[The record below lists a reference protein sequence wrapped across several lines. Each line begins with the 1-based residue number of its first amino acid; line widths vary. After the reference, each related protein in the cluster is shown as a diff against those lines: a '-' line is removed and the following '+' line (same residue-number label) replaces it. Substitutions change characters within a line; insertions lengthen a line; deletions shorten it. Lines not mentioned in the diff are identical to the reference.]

1 MANITLA
8 DYVGFIFSEITR
20 ARDHADRVAKELA
33 LVYAQDE
40 ILKNF
45 SVPRFKI
52 PEMELTIPVIIS
64 GAKFS
69 TAVVF
74 NMKPEAFKDFLSNKV
89 NNAVKTIIIRRSNV
103 KNDIG
108 VIKNDVFV
116 KPIFNR
122 DVFIRPKPFGTSRN
136 PSRSKASLAAA
147 LPLKTDLGDPIL
159 NDFYDQLLGSTDPT
173 HPENII
179 QVKWTAFFYKKLEE
193 NNLVQDYK
201 TQNPNNELFNQTLAE
216 VTEEIKANTI
226 VSTTK
231 IDNLLVNPETN
242 AVKNESTDATVFIIK
257 AKIMEEGLFIKTV
270 KDQQTGTESQVV
282 EFE

>member
-8 DYVGFIFSEITR
+8 DYVGYIFSEITR
-20 ARDHADRVAKELA
+20 ARDHADRVAKEVA

-69 TAVVF
+69 TTVSFKMEAD
-74 NMKPEAFKDFLSNKV
+74 AFKNVMNSKM
-89 NNAVKTIIIRRSNV
+89 NNAIKTILIKKSN
-103 KNDIG
+103 
-108 VIKNDVFV
+108 IKNDFTVIKSDIFV
-116 KPIFNR
+116 KPIFKE
-122 DVFIRPKPFGTSRN
+122 IIAPKVLSV
-136 PSRSKASLAAA
+136 SSKKVKGSNI
-147 LPLKTDLGDPIL
+147 PLKGRLPIEDTVDTL
-159 NDFYDQLLGSTDPT
+159 INEFYDQLVNSTDPT

-179 QVKWTAFFYKKLEE
+179 QVKWAAIFNKKIEE
-193 NNLVQDYK
+193 QNLLQDYK
-201 TQNPNNELFNQTLAE
+201 AQNPNNELFNQSLVEIAE
-216 VTEEIKANTI
+216 IIKANTI
-226 VSTTK
+226 VSSTK

-242 AVKNESTDATVFIIK
+242 AVKNESTDASIFTIK
-257 AKIMEEGLFIKTV
+257 AKIMEEGMFIKTIM
-270 KDQQTGTESQVV
+270 DQDTQTESKIV